1 MNKRL
6 RSMALA
12 LVLATPAAVA
22 PILALSSFADPSAF
36 GTSELSH
43 AAAGCASELT
53 QTWVCDRSDNI
64 CGLDDARMLSK
75 PCKVD
80 YDALLKA
87 TPEMKKIT
95 NDKIDPN
102 SSEGINLRQ
111 KAVDRIR
118 DKADAVRTAN
128 GYCSVW
134 KTIRHADGRNI
145 PDITDLV
152 KAQL

>member
-1 MNKRL
+1 
-6 RSMALA
+6 MAWA
-12 LVLATPAAVA
+12 LVLVTAAAVA
-22 PILALSSFADPSAF
+22 PVLALDRSSYATPIPEGMLA
-36 GTSELSH
+36 TSELSH
-43 AAAGCASELT
+43 SSAGCASELS

-64 CGLDDARMLSK
+64 CGLDDPRMLSK

>member
-12 LVLATPAAVA
+12 VVVATAAAVA
-22 PILALSSFADPSAF
+22 PVRALVCLADQGRLSVSE
-36 GTSELSH
+36 TS
-43 AAAGCASELT
+43 
-53 QTWVCDRSDNI
+53 QTWICDRSDNI
-64 CGLDDARMLSK
+64 CGLDDPRMLSK

-87 TPEMKKIT
+87 TPEMKKIV

-118 DKADAVRTAN
+118 DKAEAVRTAN

-134 KTIRHADGRNI
+134 KAIRHQDGRNI

>member
-1 MNKRL
+1 
-6 RSMALA
+6 MAWA
-12 LVLATPAAVA
+12 LVLVTAAAVA
-22 PILALSSFADPSAF
+22 PVLALDRSSSA
-36 GTSELSH
+36 GSMPDGALS
-43 AAAGCASELT
+43 ASELT
-53 QTWVCDRSDNI
+53 QTWICDRSDNI
-64 CGLDDARMLSK
+64 CGLDDPRMLSK

-102 SSEGINLRQ
+102 SSEGLNLRQ

-118 DKADAVRTAN
+118 EKAEAVRTAN

-134 KTIRHADGRNI
+134 KTIRHQDGRNI

>member
-1 MNKRL
+1 MNTAL
-6 RSMALA
+6 RSMALTA
-12 LVLATPAAVA
+12 VLVTTPVFASANLCVRGVAHGDASAQFSVQAV
-22 PILALSSFADPSAF
+22 
-36 GTSELSH
+36 
-43 AAAGCASELT
+43 T
-53 QTWVCDRSDNI
+53 QTWICDRTDNI
-64 CGLDDARMLSK
+64 CGLDDPKMLSK

-87 TPEMKKIT
+87 TPEMKKIV

-102 SSEGINLRQ
+102 SSEGIQLRQ

-118 DKADAVRTAN
+118 DKADAIRQAQ
-128 GYCSVW
+128 GYCSCW
-134 KTIRHADGRNI
+134 KTIRHADGRTI

>member
-1 MNKRL
+1 MNIRL

-12 LVLATPAAVA
+12 AAVLVATTVA
-22 PILALSSFADPSAF
+22 PNRAHASVATSLAVSV
-36 GTSELSH
+36 SEL
-43 AAAGCASELT
+43 A
-53 QTWVCDRSDNI
+53 QTWICDRSDNI
-64 CGLDDARMLSK
+64 CGLDDPRMLSK

-87 TPEMKKIT
+87 TPEMKKIV

-118 DKADAVRTAN
+118 DKAEAVRTAQ

-134 KTIRHADGRNI
+134 KTISHKDGRTI

>member
-1 MNKRL
+1 
-6 RSMALA
+6 MALA
-12 LVLATPAAVA
+12 AAVLVAVPVAPLRAHATVTHGLAVLANSVVA
-22 PILALSSFADPSAF
+22 SV
-36 GTSELSH
+36 SEL
-43 AAAGCASELT
+43 A
-53 QTWVCDRSDNI
+53 QTWICDRSDNI
-64 CGLDDARMLSK
+64 CGLDDPRMLSK

-87 TPEMKKIT
+87 TPEMKKIV

-118 DKADAVRTAN
+118 DKADAVRIAN

-134 KTIRHADGRNI
+134 KAISHKDGRTI